1 MAETETEVEYDT
13 QTTDTEDAPQ
23 REVDYRRIK
32 RWVIQREGKD
42 FILYAG
48 LLDLLHQESQ
58 GHFMIHTHL
67 EQAPLPANGETA
79 IVSARVEMLAG
90 NDDSGPFHETKRSA
104 TGIGDANPGNVNRQ
118 MTAHTIRLAETR
130 AKARALRD
138 LLNIGLVAA
147 EELGP
152 SVSSGA
158 ASRPVGRDDGG
169 NVYSGA
175 DRNPSGNNGGTG
187 RVHEGADIIDV
198 NGKVYNRDQ
207 VWGFYQQR
215 MNQMRE
221 RRLPIPTGAAL
232 GKAAPLKAIVA
243 ATQTL
248 RSTLEQAP
256 APSD

>member
-1 MAETETEVEYDT
+1 MVETETETEYDT

-32 RWVIQREGKD
+32 KWVIQREGKD
-42 FILYAG
+42 FVLYAG
-48 LLDLLHQESQ
+48 LLDLLHQES
-58 GHFMIHTHL
+58 GGDFTITTKL
-67 EQAPLPANGETA
+67 EQAPAPANGETA
-79 IVSARVEMLAG
+79 IVSAIASM
-90 NDDSGPFHETKRSA
+90 GPNGSRCAS
-104 TGIGDANPGNVNRQ
+104 GIGDANAGNVNR
-118 MTAHTIRLAETR
+118 MMAAHTIRMAETR

-152 SVSSGA
+152 SASSGA
-158 ASRPVGRDDGG
+158 APRSVGPV
-169 NVYSGA
+169 

-187 RVHEGADIIDV
+187 RVHDQADIIAV

-215 MNQMRE
+215 MSQMRE

-232 GKAAPLKAIVA
+232 GKAAPLNAIVA

-248 RSTLEQAP
+248 RSTIEQAP
-256 APSD
+256 SPAPAD

>member
-1 MAETETEVEYDT
+1 MVETETETEYDT

-32 RWVIQREGKD
+32 RWVIQRDGKD

-104 TGIGDANPGNVNRQ
+104 TGIGDANAGNVNR
-118 MTAHTIRLAETR
+118 MMAAHTIRMAETR

-138 LLNIGLVAA
+138 LLNVGLVAA

-152 SVSSGA
+152 GASSGA
-158 ASRPVGRDDGG
+158 APRPAGPVD
-169 NVYSGA
+169 Y
-175 DRNPSGNNGGTG
+175 NPSGNNGGTG
-187 RVHEGADIIDV
+187 RVHDQADIIAV

-215 MNQMRE
+215 MSQMRE

-232 GKAAPLKAIVA
+232 GKAAPLNAIVN

-248 RSTLEQAP
+248 RSTIEQAP
-256 APSD
+256 SPAPAD

>member
-1 MAETETEVEYDT
+1 MVETETETEYDT

-32 RWVIQREGKD
+32 RWVIQRDGKD

-48 LLDLLHQESQ
+48 LLDLLHQESK
-58 GHFMIHTHL
+58 GDFTITTKL
-67 EQAPLPANGETA
+67 EQAPSPANGETA
-79 IVSARVEMLAG
+79 IVSAIASIG
-90 NDDSGPFHETKRSA
+90 QNDRTASGL
-104 TGIGDANPGNVNRQ
+104 GDANAGNVNR
-118 MTAHTIRLAETR
+118 MMAAHTIRMAETR

-138 LLNIGLVAA
+138 LLNVGLVAA

-152 SVSSGA
+152 GASSGA
-158 ASRPVGRDDGG
+158 ASRPAGPVD
-169 NVYSGA
+169 Y
-175 DRNPSGNNGGTG
+175 NPSGNNGGTG
-187 RVHEGADIIDV
+187 RVHDQADIIAV

-232 GKAAPLKAIVA
+232 GKAAPLNAIVA

-248 RSTLEQAP
+248 RSTIEQAP
-256 APSD
+256 SPAPAD